1 MSRIKQGDR
10 VYIQNMP
17 VMSLEVIDVSD
28 PAYVVLQAP
37 NGMKQKAGRGTV
49 ISAKER
55 GDG

>member
-1 MSRIKQGDR
+1 MSRIKVGDR
-10 VYIQNMP
+10 VYVQNMP
-17 VMSLEVIDVSD
+17 VMALEVINVSD

-37 NGMKQKAGRGTV
+37 NGMKLKAGRGTV